1 MSLPKLMVA
10 PNGARL
16 RKADHPAVP
25 LTHDEIVACAVAC
38 YEAGADGIHAHIR
51 DENGNHLLD
60 AKRYAELISTL
71 RNTLPEMAV
80 QITTEAVGV
89 YEPDTQMHV
98 ALESG
103 ANMVSAS
110 IREIRRTGRQTAAD
124 FYAECEHKN
133 IAVQH
138 ILYDASDCLLLEETL
153 DPAALTNP
161 HLQLLYVLGRHSANS
176 TADPAELTPF
186 LDWQQKRQL
195 APDWAVCAFGTTEM
209 TCLQNAVKLGGKCR
223 IGFENSLSLSDGT
236 IAADNAEKVV
246 DFVTKL
252 SLLRAENGA

>member
-1 MSLPKLMVA
+1 
-10 PNGARL
+10 
-16 RKADHPAVP
+16 
-25 LTHDEIVACAVAC
+25 
-38 YEAGADGIHAHIR
+38 
-51 DENGNHLLD
+51 
-60 AKRYAELISTL
+60 
-71 RNTLPEMAV
+71 MA
-80 QITTEAVGV
+80 
-89 YEPDTQMHV
+89 
-98 ALESG
+98 
-103 ANMVSAS
+103 
-110 IREIRRTGRQTAAD
+110 
-124 FYAECEHKN
+124 
-133 IAVQH
+133 
-138 ILYDASDCLLLEETL
+138 DCLLLEDSL
-153 DPAALTNP
+153 DPAALANP

-223 IGFENSLSLSDGT
+223 IGFENSLYLSDGT